1 MPQLLVARASMV
13 VFSSSVPH
21 VLLLHAFSPCRGLLS
36 KCINTK
42 RNCILLIR
50 LILYYFLCVLILLF
64 ESLQSDH
71 TYLVILF
78 EQFQVTEKCFH
89 VIFFRVEWIILPQ
102 RIPFCI
108 HCVIHLQIIFSSY
121 LTLKSYSNR
130 TIINILLSYPYNSN
144 VCPKFTNK
152 LFIFLNQLTFSTISH
167 SVFAFDR
174 NGFIFSKNKSFPA
187 CLTNALSWLSTCKV
201 KSATD

>member
-1 MPQLLVARASMV
+1 MYQYKEKLYIVNSIN
-13 VFSSSVPH
+13 S
-21 VLLLHAFSPCRGLLS
+21 LLLLI
-36 KCINTK
+36 CIDFAV
-42 RNCILLIR
+42 RVPAIWNCMNSR
-50 LILYYFLCVLILLF
+50 CSF
-64 ESLQSDH
+64 H

-89 VIFFRVEWIILPQ
+89 VVFFRVEWIILPQ

-130 TIINILLSYPYNSN
+130 TIINTLLSHPYNSN

-152 LFIFLNQLTFSTISH
+152 LFKLLNQLTFSTISH